1 MARTKKT
8 EASKGL
14 TPNELMSSFLK
25 NNEKDH
31 YNYEDEHD
39 YKVSSGSLVV
49 DYELGGGF
57 GPGLDRF
64 TGIN

>member
-14 TPNELMSSFLK
+14 TPNELISSFLK

-57 GPGLDRF
+57 GAGTP
-64 TGIN
+64 